1 MHHTYNVLYIAI
13 IQKPVWFLVYLKIK
27 NYTNDDKLSKK
38 EKDIKEVRGEWGLSD
53 KWKVLPHVVLL
64 SKKSFF

>member
-1 MHHTYNVLYIAI
+1 MMIS
-13 IQKPVWFLVYLKIK
+13 FL
-27 NYTNDDKLSKK
+27 KK
-38 EKDIKEVRGEWGLSD
+38 EKDITEVRGEWGLSD